1 MRAELNTSLSF
12 QFKISAL
19 VNVLS
24 VVGMNQLQ
32 QVGKWL
38 GKEEIEAASV
48 DLPFNKLR
56 REKGKRE
63 QQSLEGRQDQG
74 KVFHGRKSCLWVER
88 KRVEGEKL
96 KTQVRKDS
104 LTK

>member
-1 MRAELNTSLSF
+1 MET
-12 QFKISAL
+12 
-19 VNVLS
+19 
-24 VVGMNQLQ
+24 
-32 QVGKWL
+32 
-38 GKEEIEAASV
+38 ASV

-56 REKGKRE
+56 REKGKGE

-74 KVFHGRKSCLWVER
+74 KVLHGRKSCLSVER

-96 KTQVRKDS
+96 KTQVRKGW